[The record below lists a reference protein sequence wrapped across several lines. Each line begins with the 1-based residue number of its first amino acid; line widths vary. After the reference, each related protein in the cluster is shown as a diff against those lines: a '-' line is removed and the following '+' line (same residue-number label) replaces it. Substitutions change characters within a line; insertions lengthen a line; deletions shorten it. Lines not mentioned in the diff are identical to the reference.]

1 MSATYK
7 IAIIE
12 DDFTIAAMYEFKLR
26 NSGFH
31 VALAPDGLAGWTLAE
46 SYLPD
51 LILLDLMMPNMRGDE
66 LLERLRKTDWG
77 AKIRVIILTNLSKDE
92 APHGLRLLNV
102 DRYIV
107 KAHYTPSQV
116 VDVVQEV
123 LGENKGGEE
132 KLKQQQ

>member
-1 MSATYK
+1 MPARYK

-12 DDFTIAAMYEFKLR
+12 DDYTIASMYEFKLQTC
-26 NSGFH
+26 GFH
-31 VALAPDGLAGWTLAE
+31 VAMAPDGQAGLILTE
-46 SYLPD
+46 TYQPD
-51 LILLDLMMPNMRGDE
+51 LILLDLMMPNMKGDE

-116 VDVVQEV
+116 VDVVREV
-123 LGENKGGEE
+123 LDDKRPPR
-132 KLKQQQ
+132 

>member
-1 MSATYK
+1 MSAKFK

-12 DDFTIAAMYEFKLR
+12 DDYTIAAMYEFKLQA
-26 NSGFH
+26 SGFH
-31 VALAPDGLAGWTLAE
+31 VALAPDGQEGLALAE
-46 SYLPD
+46 AYRPD
-51 LILLDLMMPNMRGDE
+51 IILLDLMMPNMKGDE

-116 VDVVQEV
+116 VDVVREV
-123 LGENKGGEE
+123 LGE
-132 KLKQQQ
+132 KL